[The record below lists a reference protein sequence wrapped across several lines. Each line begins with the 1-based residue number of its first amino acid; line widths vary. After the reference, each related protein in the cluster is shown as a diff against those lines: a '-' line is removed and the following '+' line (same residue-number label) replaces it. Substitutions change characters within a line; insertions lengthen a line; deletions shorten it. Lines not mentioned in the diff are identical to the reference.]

1 MHLQASIC
9 ECVFDEGLAL
19 EAATFSASRV
29 SIEMEGRHQTVDGP
43 KLRGPRFF
51 VQSLSLA

>member
-19 EAATFSASRV
+19 EAASFSASRV
-29 SIEMEGRHQTVDGP
+29 SIELEGRHQTVDGP